1 MTMPGI
7 EKNPAGTS
15 RSDVLSP
22 QPDPAAKLEVEDQ
35 KSTASV
41 RTIAAHTDPNPAITI
56 PDGGT
61 EAWLTVLGATL
72 VQYITFGYV
81 NAFGV
86 YQDYYVRVYLTRHT
100 PSEIGWI
107 GGAQLFLTFFAGAF
121 AGRAFDRGYFRSLV
135 ISSLLLHSLALFT
148 LSASYANKYYQVF
161 LSHGVA
167 LGLSAGL
174 IYIPSLGIVSHHFQK
189 RRPIALGIISSGAAL
204 GSVLHPIML
213 NKLFTN
219 EAIGFHNGVRISAG
233 INTFLYL
240 VAVALM
246 KTRLPPRPAQRYPI
260 GEWLKESAY
269 VVLVVASIFV
279 FLGLFYPVFFLQLTA
294 VSKGVDKN
302 IAFHSIA
309 ILNAS
314 SLFGRVLS
322 GLAAQS
328 LGSMNVASFVA
339 FATGGSAFAMMA
351 VKNATSTILFAIFYG
366 FFSGAAISI
375 VPSVVAVLAKD
386 VSEMGGR
393 LAVLFMAG
401 GFLGLFASTIGGEL
415 IGNGP
420 ELHFDRGVIFASV
433 CPC

>member
-61 EAWLTVLGATL
+61 EAWLTVLGA
-72 VQYITFGYV
+72 YV

-121 AGRAFDRGYFRSLV
+121 AGRAFDRGYF
-135 ISSLLLHSLALFT
+135 LLLHSLALFT

-294 VSKGVDKN
+294 
-302 IAFHSIA
+302 IA

-420 ELHFDRGVIFASV
+420 ELHFDRGVIFASICLTITAV
-433 CPC
+433 LWTIARTIVAREKGRQRI